1 MSETKQANEK
11 RRAEFDEYEARMEML
26 TEMVVHGASRH
37 DVIGYCVQ
45 RWGLS
50 RRTAEVCLQTIR
62 RRMACDAAA
71 EDRLFYLK
79 LSQLQRDRLVQ
90 VAMRYSQLEQ
100 FNASVLNALAAM
112 ITAVRG
118 LLDSRDRTAVE
129 ICELIEVK
137 LSAANN
143 LVKTAS
149 NVQAGS
155 ASGEGAPAANEDSP
169 PSADE
174 RCETAQEVPQ
184 PYTNGHAK
192 PLGERLGERLGEPL
206 GDPLDEPLANG
217 NGKTSAEGLAK
228 TPIPAG
234 PDRTPG
240 TVNRVLGEYFAD
252 RTNASRPTPPS
263 RNGGRAVRKPRDI
276 RHKINGDERLAPDAA
291 THDAAAAG
299 CADCATVA

>member
-1 MSETKQANEK
+1 
-11 RRAEFDEYEARMEML
+11 MEML

-149 NVQAGS
+149 NVQAPS

-174 RCETAQEVPQ
+174 RCETAQKVLQ
-184 PYTNGHAK
+184 PSTNGHAK
-192 PLGERLGERLGEPL
+192 PLGDPLGEQLGEQLGERLGEPL
-206 GDPLDEPLANG
+206 GERQGEPLGEPLANG
-217 NGKTSAEGLAK
+217 NGKTSAESLAK
-228 TPIPAG
+228 TPAPAG

-240 TVNRVLGEYFAD
+240 TVNRVLGEYFD
-252 RTNASRPTPPS
+252 DGTKASRPTPPS

-276 RHKINGDERLAPDAA
+276 RHKINGDDRLAPDAA
-291 THDAAAAG
+291 THDVAAVG